1 MITVLIVSN
10 EPIPRVGLRHLLAS
24 EPGFKVLG
32 EADEKDA
39 VERASELKPD
49 VVLFHVPEVRPS
61 FAEAISNMRRARKIG
76 VVVLCREIEHSY
88 LGRILA
94 AGVAAVVLL
103 RGIPRYLFSGLR
115 AAARGRRFVDPN
127 LSDQILDALAAETFN
142 ATKPLSRRE
151 LQVLRMF
158 AQGYTLKEIASQL
171 GVSPKSVET
180 YQARFREKLNLRTRA
195 DLVSYALETGIL
207 KGTSTSGQGV

>member
-1 MITVLIVSN
+1 VTTVLIISN

-32 EADEKDA
+32 ETEEKDA
-39 VERASELKPD
+39 VQRASELKPD
-49 VVLFHVPEVRPS
+49 VILFHVPEVRPS
-61 FAEAISNMRRARKIG
+61 FAEAISNMQRARKIG
-76 VVVLCREIEHSY
+76 IVVLCREIEHSH

-103 RGIPRYLFSGLR
+103 RGTPQYLFGGLR

-158 AQGYTLKEIASQL
+158 AQGYTLKEIASEL

-180 YQARFREKLNLRTRA
+180 YQARLREKLNLRTRA